1 MPAYSLLIIGGFGLC
16 LLALSFLLF
25 LWNRMQASVVHDA
38 GNVNP
43 LLIANEV
50 RNDIENIEWLTE
62 LLLKQEFGKLKI
74 GQIELLDEI
83 RRFSDHGLKQVG
95 LLQRKEQTAKNV
107 GKAMFPMHHP
117 HRHHTEETKG
127 SGEAKQEH

>member
-1 MPAYSLLIIGGFGLC
+1 ML
-16 LLALSFLLF
+16 
-25 LWNRMQASVVHDA
+25 NRARSQSTGEAIA
-38 GNVNP
+38 KVNP
-43 LLIANEV
+43 LLVANEL

-83 RRFSDHGLKQVG
+83 RRFSDHAAKQVT

-107 GKAMFPMHHP
+107 GRMLFPISSRFKRIAKVAEGMP
-117 HRHHTEETKG
+117 LPSRKN
-127 SGEAKQEH
+127 GEA